1 MAGKRGSNVFRY
13 TNEMRSRAKDM
24 YAERVPDKD
33 SKRPFGLWSDL
44 SKKMSEEFPELKELP
59 DLTLRSWIRNVCLY
73 DKVSI
78 SERSKQNTKGIEAI
92 KRKNRE
98 RNAEFIRTY
107 PERLRKIHNRKIVIV
122 DESSIVDALTP
133 IKHRCLVHDEESDN
147 APAWL
152 LTGRAMKCC
161 GYESNKVDDDELN
174 RRAQLSGIKWTAPY
188 VNGDTARDC
197 ECLTC
202 GHPFNIL
209 PCSLQNKI
217 LRGGMEKEAG
227 SCPKCLALL
236 QYEDS
241 IKTFKSNQEQAET
254 YTELY
259 LFWDAA
265 YEWFKIGI
273 SKNSNKRGRSASS
286 GSDPS
291 TFYQEEIWHGES
303 TRAICWSTEQVA
315 LGLSNISAPTW
326 QEIEQWSN
334 IAGVTELRRA
344 SDWDYDSEKVR
355 DWLQGLLETCA
366 EMGWAEF
373 MLKFHPFLD
382 PYAKKLL
389 LD

>member
-24 YAERVPDKD
+24 YVERVPDMD

-44 SKKMSEEFPELKELP
+44 SKKMSEEFTELKELP
-59 DLTLRSWIRNVCLY
+59 DLTLRNWIRNVCLY

-92 KRKNRE
+92 KRKNKE

-107 PERLRKIHNRKIVIV
+107 PERLRRMHNGKIVII
-122 DESSIVDALTP
+122 DESNIIDALTP

-161 GYESNKVDDDELN
+161 GYESNRVDDDELN

-202 GHPFNIL
+202 GHPFDIL

-227 SCPKCLALL
+227 SCHKCLALL
-236 QYEDS
+236 QYEDN
-241 IKTFKSNQEQAET
+241 IKTFKSNQEQAEA

-259 LFWDAA
+259 LFWDES

-273 SKNSNKRGRSASS
+273 SKNSNKRGRSAAS

-334 IAGVTELRRA
+334 IVGVTELRRA

-355 DWLQGLLETCA
+355 DQGSLEVKQNSVPDTVLA
-366 EMGWAEF
+366 SPAVPEA
-373 MLKFHPFLD
+373 P
-382 PYAKKLL
+382 
-389 LD
+389 